1 MIKMFKNR
9 QKFCLLNK
17 KENNENEEMEEI
29 KPKPITK
36 EPDEN
41 NNENTLDMFF
51 RDGPKKVRVRD

>member
-41 NNENTLDMFF
+41 NNENSKLNVQIENNVNTEVNF
-51 RDGPKKVRVRD
+51 

>member
-1 MIKMFKNR
+1 MFKNR

-41 NNENTLDMFF
+41 NNENSKLNVQIENNVNTEVNF
-51 RDGPKKVRVRD
+51 